1 MDTYTIHICDSVNN
15 KLKSKMII
23 YLITKVASYRDQNG
37 KISKSVLK
45 SVYISWSGKIPKTCV
60 QSIMVQILFLELG
73 LKDFVSLSLE
83 QVHACVSQKMGQYSV
98 VGSWL
103 HNQAPSYC
111 HSTSVTNSLFFIF
124 VLVFFFSI
132 FSCHAKLGP
141 LGPTHGWSSTE
152 AGL

>member
-1 MDTYTIHICDSVNN
+1 MDTYTIHTDTICDSVNN

-37 KISKSVLK
+37 KIPKSVLK

-83 QVHACVSQKMGQYSV
+83 QVHACVFSKDG
-98 VGSWL
+98 
-103 HNQAPSYC
+103 
-111 HSTSVTNSLFFIF
+111 
-124 VLVFFFSI
+124 SI
-132 FSCHAKLGP
+132 FCCRFLIA
-141 LGPTHGWSSTE
+141 
-152 AGL
+152 